1 MLDTGEGARA
11 SRQRRDRRQASL
23 IHHQCD
29 RNFGMRR
36 ASPSELHRLHREDR
50 HVADPA
56 PAACSNAVAS
66 YPAQF
71 LLVTMFS
78 SNPYRLGLCS
88 LVLLH
93 AHLVQPFQHALPR
106 SHVRSLPLGRPLR
119 AADDDASDN
128 VVKEDMNP
136 LTRASWYAV
145 EAFGKVFGS
154 GGTSANESAS
164 ASSDAID
171 LTRPPSTLKEALR
184 RIELDNERQYFLSG
198 QVDVEAYDP
207 DCLFAD
213 PFVSFRGRQ
222 RFVDNLANLGSFI
235 TKYSA
240 RPLGYEVSD
249 DECTVQTK
257 IMVKL
262 ELNLPWKPIL
272 AWPWGVKY
280 EIDPSSKL
288 ITAHIESWDIEPWA
302 GVKQIFRKPTV
313 TIAE

>member
-1 MLDTGEGARA
+1 MK
-11 SRQRRDRRQASL
+11 
-23 IHHQCD
+23 
-29 RNFGMRR
+29 
-36 ASPSELHRLHREDR
+36 
-50 HVADPA
+50 
-56 PAACSNAVAS
+56 
-66 YPAQF
+66 
-71 LLVTMFS
+71 MFS
-78 SNPYRLGLCS
+78 SPTCWLALCGV
-88 LVLLH
+88 VLLS
-93 AHLVQPFQHALPR
+93 AHHVHSFQHVLPR
-106 SHVRSLPLGRPLR
+106 SHVPSLPLGRPLR
-119 AADDDASDN
+119 AADDEASDN

-145 EAFGKVFGS
+145 EAFGKVFRS
-154 GGTSANESAS
+154 GANGAAS
-164 ASSDAID
+164 ADSSISGDTID
-171 LTRPPSTLKEALR
+171 FTQPPSTLKEALR

-198 QVDVEAYDP
+198 EVDVEAYDP

-222 RFVDNLANLGSFI
+222 RFVHNLANLGSFI
-235 TKYSA
+235 TKYDA

>member
-1 MLDTGEGARA
+1 
-11 SRQRRDRRQASL
+11 
-23 IHHQCD
+23 
-29 RNFGMRR
+29 MR
-36 ASPSELHRLHREDR
+36 S
-50 HVADPA
+50 
-56 PAACSNAVAS
+56 
-66 YPAQF
+66 
-71 LLVTMFS
+71 
-78 SNPYRLGLCS
+78 
-88 LVLLH
+88 
-93 AHLVQPFQHALPR
+93 FQHVLPR

-119 AADDDASDN
+119 AADDKAPDN

-154 GGTSANESAS
+154 GVDGATSADSSAS
-164 ASSDAID
+164 GDAID
-171 LTRPPSTLKEALR
+171 FTQPPSTLKEALR

-235 TKYSA
+235 TKYEA
-240 RPLGYEVSD
+240 RPLGYDVSG
-249 DECTVQTK
+249 DECTVQTR

-262 ELNLPWKPIL
+262 ELNLPWKPVL